1 VLTEAPLILE
11 TLREFAVVEPFR
23 VWVRALGNS
32 SRFRV
37 EGAGNARW
45 LLDRFKEELA
55 FEVGEPEFVDE
66 ANGTSSFDLPY
77 GFHSS
82 RAILERLVGRIPE
95 VQLMAEP
102 DE

>member
-1 VLTEAPLILE
+1 M
-11 TLREFAVVEPFR
+11 EPFR

-45 LLDRFKEELA
+45 LFDRFKEELA
-55 FEVGEPEFVDE
+55 FEVADPAFILE
-66 ANGTSSFDLPY
+66 ANGTCSFDLPY

-82 RAILERLVGRIPE
+82 RKILERLVDKIPE
-95 VQLMAEP
+95 VKLMAEP